1 MFALNEGLVMLAGQL
16 LHALDRRIE
25 DHKENILDLSNRA
38 ANTEG
43 RYPVEEEAGCEIACL
58 RRIVKRAAD
67 VGLRDSLD
75 KALVRYLSC
84 NSFPNE
90 ESLRLRIDHV
100 TPIFEMGNRFLGGV
114 YEDRECRASVEDEQ
128 VDGCGDNPA
137 GVPSASA

>member
-1 MFALNEGLVMLAGQL
+1 MNLFPINEGLVVLAGQM

-38 ANTEG
+38 ANVEG
-43 RYPVEEEAGCEIACL
+43 RYPAEEEKGCEIACL
-58 RRIVKRAAD
+58 RRMVKRAAD

-90 ESLRLRIDHV
+90 ASLRLRIDRV
-100 TPIFEMGNRFLGGV
+100 APIFEMGDRFLGGV
-114 YEDRECRASVEDEQ
+114 H
-128 VDGCGDNPA
+128 DNCHQ
-137 GVPSASA
+137 G